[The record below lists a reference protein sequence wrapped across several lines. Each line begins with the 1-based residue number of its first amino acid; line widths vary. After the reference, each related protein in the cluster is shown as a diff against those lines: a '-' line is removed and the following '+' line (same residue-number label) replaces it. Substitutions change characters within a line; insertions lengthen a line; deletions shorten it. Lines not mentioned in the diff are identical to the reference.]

1 MSQLKLLFLLFLQA
15 KQTQASC
22 ACATGTG
29 MYIDCGCG
37 TACGATDN
45 CGTGSACCTATTTGD
60 PHTLGLHGDRFDN
73 KGENNTV
80 YCTFSSRDLHANVL
94 FMYDTFLM
102 GGTCA
107 NCMTK
112 VVQGSFMKEI
122 FLVANTAANTTLN
135 IFFSAMSPSLAK
147 YSIPHHRLL
156 PDGELKVSAVL
167 PSKDEFIADNV
178 QVQLERVSARESHL
192 TVKNDEYKIVAKSRM
207 YPWADRNLKR
217 KRLDLTISLVMD
229 EMLIPVAPHGLIGQT
244 FDKDDIAVDGKL
256 DDYTGSKIDG
266 HTSVVVTKAMGEG
279 AIEGVLAEY
288 EINRASPFSTAFKY
302 SRFGLTMA
310 DPRNI
315 SALSGTKRKII
326 KVKGIPGSASAVHD
340 ITDAMAETSP
350 AA

>member
-1 MSQLKLLFLLFLQA
+1 
-15 KQTQASC
+15 
-22 ACATGTG
+22 
-29 MYIDCGCG
+29 
-37 TACGATDN
+37 
-45 CGTGSACCTATTTGD
+45 
-60 PHTLGLHGDRFDN
+60 
-73 KGENNTV
+73 
-80 YCTFSSRDLHANVL
+80 
-94 FMYDTFLM
+94 
-102 GGTCA
+102 
-107 NCMTK
+107 MTK

-167 PSKDEFIADNV
+167 PSEDEFIADNV

-229 EMLIPVAPHGLIGQT
+229 EMRIPVAPHGLIGQT
-244 FDKDDIAVDGKL
+244 FDKDDTAVDGKL
-256 DDYTGSKIDG
+256 DDYTGTKIDD

-279 AIEGVLAEY
+279 AIEGVLADY
-288 EINRASPFSTAFKY
+288 EINRESPFSTAFKY

-326 KVKGIPGSASAVHD
+326 KVKGIPASASMEHD
-340 ITDAMAETSP
+340 ITDAMAETST